1 MEQSLNNFSYQP
13 LEGES
18 EIRILRLLPGTFDD
32 EIQCHLKHV
41 DLDDPLDYVA
51 LSYVWG
57 NPEATKPIKIRYDST
72 KITDRGQI
80 SRPLSLFQVT
90 INLEAALRHIR
101 YQDHERILWIDAL
114 CIDQKDNEERSA
126 QVQKMGRVYS
136 TASEVLV
143 WLGRLLE
150 ENEAGF
156 GILPD
161 HMRVVWKLLRAGNGK
176 LPVEIGRSKNILLTA
191 LEAICC
197 RSWFERIWVLQEH
210 ALASSTVIIMA
221 GLENVPFD
229 SFLETIWN
237 LYQTLAEYLPDTSSY
252 FLTAIRHRIYRRT
265 FRSQQFLEKPI
276 GERLLQ
282 ALMHTSGS
290 LKATNQRDIL
300 YGLLGIIGHR
310 STDDALIPNYEKSL
324 RNFYLDLAQFIIKNT
339 QTLAV
344 LQCVGGKCQPSWAP
358 SWEWPST
365 AGFKHFDGM
374 SHYAR
379 CSFSD
384 SKEDLYTRAFQL
396 GKVILFHL
404 VPGNIS
410 NNRAGWCKSMDKLEQ
425 RLVSMPSVCN
435 KYSDARGIRASLL
448 DEILPEPMEET
459 SPEKSD
465 NKERYEI
472 LMGRSIWPG
481 TLLRAEKTRE
491 HDLSHFI
498 NVIECYYS
506 QGIGIFVLSTGII
519 GRLFGEPENDGAFE
533 GDMAYV
539 IPGCR
544 TPLLLTPVENA
555 YIVHWKC
562 HVGGYQ
568 EQNEEQHLAVL
579 QQGPLEEITII

>member
-13 LEGES
+13 LKGES

-32 EIQCHLKHV
+32 EIHCHLKHM
-41 DLDDPLDYVA
+41 DLDDPLDYIA

-57 NPEATKPIKIRYDST
+57 DPKATKPIRIGYGST
-72 KITDRGQI
+72 EITERGQT
-80 SRPLSLFQVT
+80 SRQLRLFQVT
-90 INLEAALRHIR
+90 TNLEAVLRHIR
-101 YQDHERILWIDAL
+101 YQDHERILWIDAI
-114 CIDQKDNEERSA
+114 CIDQNDNEDRSA

-136 TASEVLV
+136 TASEVFV

-150 ENEAGF
+150 ENEADF

-161 HMRVVWKLLRAGNGK
+161 HMRVTWKLLRGANGK
-176 LPVEIGRSKNILLTA
+176 LPVEFGWSKNVLLTA
-191 LEAICC
+191 LKAICC
-197 RSWFERIWVLQEH
+197 RSWFERVWVLQEH
-210 ALASSTVIIMA
+210 ILASSTATIMA

-229 SFLETIWN
+229 SFLETVWN
-237 LYQTLAEYLPDTSSY
+237 LYQTLVEYLPDTSSY
-252 FLTAIRHRIYRRT
+252 FITAIRHQIYRRD
-265 FRSQQFLEKPI
+265 FRSQQFLEKTT

-300 YGLLGIIGHR
+300 YGLLGIIGHV
-310 STDDALIPNYEKSL
+310 STDDALIPNYKKPL
-324 RNFYLDLAQFIIKNT
+324 RNFYLDLSHFIIKNT

-358 SWEWPST
+358 CWEWPST
-365 AGFKHFDGM
+365 SAFNRFDGM

-384 SKEDLYTRAFQL
+384 SKEELYTRAFQL

-410 NNRAGWCKSMDKLEQ
+410 NNRASWCKSMETLEQ

-435 KYSDARGIRASLL
+435 KYSDVRGIRASLL
-448 DEILPEPMEET
+448 NEILPEPMERT

-481 TLLRAEKTRE
+481 ALLSAGKNRE
-491 HDLSHFI
+491 HDLRHFI
-498 NVIECYYS
+498 DVIELYYT
-506 QGIGIFVLSTGII
+506 QGIGIFVLSNGTI

-539 IPGCR
+539 FPGCR
-544 TPLLLTPVENA
+544 TPLLLTPGENA
-555 YIVHWKC
+555 YTVHWRC

-568 EQNEEQHLAVL
+568 DHNEEQHLAVL
-579 QQGPLEEITII
+579 QRGPLEKLTII